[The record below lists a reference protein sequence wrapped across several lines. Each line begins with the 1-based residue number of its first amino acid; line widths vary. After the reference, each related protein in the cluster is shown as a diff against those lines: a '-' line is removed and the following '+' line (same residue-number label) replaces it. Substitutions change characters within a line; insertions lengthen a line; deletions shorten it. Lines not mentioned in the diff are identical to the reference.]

1 MFYII
6 TYKELYKYINQN
18 MNSKKRKK
26 QIDNRL
32 TNLTERVLRYS
43 KHIPLYNLFIYKK
56 INVKEKIYGN
66 ANHIEKKI
74 KTVKCK
80 YPFQNNVSPE
90 VEYVKCKKLIL
101 HIEDSYKNVLLGYF
115 DDYINMYNTVI
126 RYFNKNGNG
135 NGNFR
140 QVRKTL
146 KNEKKKYSAPSHVLD
161 GAIKLACA
169 SLKSALTN
177 KKNKNIKHFLLK
189 QIKHS
194 KL

>member
-90 VEYVKCKKLIL
+90 VGYVKCKKLIL
-101 HIEDSYKNVLLGYF
+101 HI
-115 DDYINMYNTVI
+115 
-126 RYFNKNGNG
+126 
-135 NGNFR
+135 
-140 QVRKTL
+140 
-146 KNEKKKYSAPSHVLD
+146 
-161 GAIKLACA
+161 
-169 SLKSALTN
+169 
-177 KKNKNIKHFLLK
+177 
-189 QIKHS
+189 
-194 KL
+194 